1 MSPLILNTR
10 KAETPLGLTQVRR
23 EQRGEPESN
32 LNLTFSLK
40 AVHSVKATVNAAR
53 VGQETLCSWRFNGT
67 FTEGWKTSIHCVG
80 LHKAALLQSCK
91 IVPAFTAQ
99 HVSSSPSAKLLLLP
113 EYWLLAIAI
122 STQSYK
128 EGHCHQTSPPNV
140 T

>member
-1 MSPLILNTR
+1 M
-10 KAETPLGLTQVRR
+10 RR

-32 LNLTFSLK
+32 LNLRFSLK
-40 AVHSVKATVNAAR
+40 AVHSVKATAKAAR
-53 VGQETLCSWRFNGT
+53 VGQETFVFWRFNGT

-91 IVPAFTAQ
+91 IVPACTAQ
-99 HVSSSPSAKLLLLP
+99 HVSSSPSAKLLLLLP
-113 EYWLLAIAI
+113 EYWLWAIAI

-128 EGHCHQTSPPNV
+128 EAHCHQTSPPNV